1 MGTRLRRSQE
11 ADFCVRR
18 RKTGKGY
25 SFIDSEGEPI
35 RDADERQRLLDLAIP
50 PAWTDVQIC
59 CHANGHVQ
67 ARGRDG
73 AGRLQ
78 YIYHPDW
85 ETRRS
90 AHKLERLKALAGLL
104 GDLRAAVTED
114 LSAPK
119 GSKKL
124 ALALAVAL
132 IDDTAMR
139 IGRERYLNEN
149 GTRGA
154 ATLLKKDVQVR
165 GDTIRIAFVAKG
177 GKKAAYSF
185 KDELLARALKRILD
199 VPGRRLLVFRNEEGD
214 VRPIRSEAINAYLRD
229 ICGTEVSAK
238 DIRLLHAS
246 AIAGETLAQ
255 TEPAKSESGRNRQ
268 IARAAKQVS
277 EILHNTPAI
286 SRKSYIAAP
295 ILTSFAKGKLHRLW
309 PKRGTSRSGLTREE
323 HHLRRFL
330 EEIG

>member
-1 MGTRLRRSQE
+1 MGQRLRRSQE
-11 ADFCVRR
+11 ADFCVMR
-18 RKTGKGY
+18 RKSGKGF
-25 SFIDSEGEPI
+25 SFIDENGQAILDS
-35 RDADERQRLLDLAIP
+35 RERQRLLALGIP
-50 PAWTDVQIC
+50 PAWTEVTIC
-59 CHANGHVQ
+59 RFPNGHIQ

-85 ETRRS
+85 EAKRS
-90 AHKLERLKALAGLL
+90 GHKMERLKALTGLL
-104 GDLRAAVTED
+104 GDVRAQVLKD
-114 LSAPK
+114 LSARK

-154 ATLLKKDVQVR
+154 ATLLKRDVQVR
-165 GDTIRIAFVAKG
+165 GDTIRIGFVAKG
-177 GKKAAYSF
+177 GKKVAYAF
-185 KDELLARALKRILD
+185 KDRQLARALKRILE
-199 VPGRRLLVFRNEEGD
+199 VPGRRLLVYRDEEGD
-214 VRPIRSEAINAYLRD
+214 VRPIRSEAINAYLREVS
-229 ICGTEVSAK
+229 GTEISAK

-246 AIAGETLAQ
+246 ALAGETLAK
-255 TEPAKSESGRNRQ
+255 TDPAQSESGRNRQ
-268 IARAAKQVS
+268 IAQAAKQVS
-277 EILHNTPAI
+277 EILRNTPAI

-295 ILTSFAKGKLHRLW
+295 ILTSFVKGRLNRLW
-309 PKRGTSRSGLTREE
+309 PKRGSSRSGLTREE

-330 EEIG
+330 EEIS